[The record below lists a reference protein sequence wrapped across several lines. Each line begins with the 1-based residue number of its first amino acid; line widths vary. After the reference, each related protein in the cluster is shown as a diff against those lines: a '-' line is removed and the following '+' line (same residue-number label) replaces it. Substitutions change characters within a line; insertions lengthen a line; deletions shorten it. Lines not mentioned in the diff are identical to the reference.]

1 MESVIVIAGLICVFV
16 IGSVYARWERIRRA
30 YRIVRKKFGR
40 MPEPA
45 AYDYKEIS
53 MYWNAVSEQALHPL
67 DDLTWDD
74 LDMNQIYER
83 MNQCESFA
91 GEQYLYALL
100 RNISQDTASLEKME
114 EKMRYMEDN
123 EREREEAQV
132 KLMALGKRDS
142 SYYLPQVLD
151 EIEDFQIGH
160 SWFYR
165 LLQALL
171 FLSLA
176 GAVILRNGYGLTVFG
191 MIFICN
197 LCIYA
202 VMKQKYEIHLE
213 LMESVRGLI
222 YTGRELTKGTS
233 GGYEKRFGE
242 ISMHVAQLGE
252 AEKRLRKAT
261 VRRQAGMQGD
271 AMELFATYLT
281 GATLIDFTMYNQ
293 AIRQLKRKM
302 EHFKK
307 VYRLVGELDALI
319 SVVSFRKSLPLY
331 CLPKFSQDSCVHLEG
346 LYHPLLKE
354 PVLNDVVMVRNS
366 IVTGSNASGKSTF
379 IKAVT
384 VNCILAQTIHTC
396 MAGIAEIPHAYIATS
411 MAVKDSLMEGESYY
425 MKEIR
430 SLNRMLG
437 YMQENELVICAI
449 DEILRGT
456 NTKERI
462 AASAA
467 ILRYLEERNC
477 LVLVASHDME
487 LVKLLDR
494 EYEHYYFCEQ
504 EGEDDIVFDYKIHR
518 GINEKTNAI
527 RLLEYVGFPGQI
539 VSDAERIYRLLAS
552 E

>member
-1 MESVIVIAGLICVFV
+1 
-16 IGSVYARWERIRRA
+16 
-30 YRIVRKKFGR
+30 
-40 MPEPA
+40 
-45 AYDYKEIS
+45 
-53 MYWNAVSEQALHPL
+53 
-67 DDLTWDD
+67 
-74 LDMNQIYER
+74 
-83 MNQCESFA
+83 
-91 GEQYLYALL
+91 
-100 RNISQDTASLEKME
+100 
-114 EKMRYMEDN
+114 
-123 EREREEAQV
+123 
-132 KLMALGKRDS
+132 
-142 SYYLPQVLD
+142 
-151 EIEDFQIGH
+151 
-160 SWFYR
+160 
-165 LLQALL
+165 
-171 FLSLA
+171 
-176 GAVILRNGYGLTVFG
+176 
-191 MIFICN
+191 
-197 LCIYA
+197 
-202 VMKQKYEIHLE
+202 
-213 LMESVRGLI
+213 
-222 YTGRELTKGTS
+222 
-233 GGYEKRFGE
+233 
-242 ISMHVAQLGE
+242 
-252 AEKRLRKAT
+252 
-261 VRRQAGMQGD
+261 
-271 AMELFATYLT
+271 
-281 GATLIDFTMYNQ
+281 
-293 AIRQLKRKM
+293 
-302 EHFKK
+302 
-307 VYRLVGELDALI
+307 
-319 SVVSFRKSLPLY
+319 
-331 CLPKFSQDSCVHLEG
+331 
-346 LYHPLLKE
+346 
-354 PVLNDVVMVRNS
+354 MVRNS

-527 RLLEYVGFPGQI
+527 PLLEYVGFPGQI

>member
-1 MESVIVIAGLICVFV
+1 M
-16 IGSVYARWERIRRA
+16 
-30 YRIVRKKFGR
+30 
-40 MPEPA
+40 
-45 AYDYKEIS
+45 
-53 MYWNAVSEQALHPL
+53 
-67 DDLTWDD
+67 
-74 LDMNQIYER
+74 
-83 MNQCESFA
+83 
-91 GEQYLYALL
+91 
-100 RNISQDTASLEKME
+100 
-114 EKMRYMEDN
+114 
-123 EREREEAQV
+123 
-132 KLMALGKRDS
+132 
-142 SYYLPQVLD
+142 
-151 EIEDFQIGH
+151 
-160 SWFYR
+160 
-165 LLQALL
+165 
-171 FLSLA
+171 
-176 GAVILRNGYGLTVFG
+176 
-191 MIFICN
+191 
-197 LCIYA
+197 
-202 VMKQKYEIHLE
+202 
-213 LMESVRGLI
+213 
-222 YTGRELTKGTS
+222 
-233 GGYEKRFGE
+233 
-242 ISMHVAQLGE
+242 
-252 AEKRLRKAT
+252 
-261 VRRQAGMQGD
+261 
-271 AMELFATYLT
+271 
-281 GATLIDFTMYNQ
+281 
-293 AIRQLKRKM
+293 KRKM

-331 CLPKFSQDSCVHLEG
+331 CLPKFSEDSCVHLEG

-396 MAGIAEIPHAYIATS
+396 MAGIAEIPHAYVATS

-437 YMQENELVICAI
+437 YMQENELVVCAI

-487 LVKLLDR
+487 LVDLLDR

-504 EGEDDIVFDYKIHR
+504 EGVEDIVSDYKIHK

-539 VSDAERIYRLLAS
+539 VSDAERIYQMLAS